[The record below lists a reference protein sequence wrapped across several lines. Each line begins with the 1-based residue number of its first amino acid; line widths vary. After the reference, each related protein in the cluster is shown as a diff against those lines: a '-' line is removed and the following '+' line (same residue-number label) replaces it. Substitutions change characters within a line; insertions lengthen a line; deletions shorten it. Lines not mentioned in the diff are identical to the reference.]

1 MSSGGK
7 GGGSQIVGYRY
18 IMAVHHGL
26 GRGPVNE
33 FCEIRVGDLAVW
45 GGSITESGYG
55 QINAPQAFGGDEK
68 EGGIV
73 GTFKVYMGEPDQVV
87 DDIVINNTPPP
98 VPGWRGVTSVFYYGQ
113 IGSNNPY
120 PKPWKFR
127 LRRSTAGWDNAD
139 PWYPEKA
146 VVRPPLDAAVRVN
159 FVAQPADKNWLQI
172 NGVKAYFR
180 TFPLSPSDVRIG
192 STVEESV
199 ANLAASVN
207 FYTDVV
213 HATAVAN
220 GNVIELRGN
229 DGSLPTVDLP
239 YAWANHIGSGAD
251 IHMMNP
257 AHIIYECATNNVW
270 GRGLPRSLIDDDSF
284 RAAADK
290 LYDEGFGLC
299 MRWNRD
305 SDIDQFVQLIVNHI
319 GGGIFISRQTG
330 LLTIRLLRDDYDASL
345 LKVWTFEN
353 GLLDIVEDQ
362 ASSSDTL
369 YNEII
374 VEYNDPVADKIGSVR
389 LQNLASFQSLGT
401 LVSQTVQYH
410 GAATASLALRLAQ
423 RDLELNSSQLRRM
436 TLKFSRA
443 AWTIGPTDVIKISVP
458 SRGIDTMILRVGQVD
473 EEPIT
478 GEVVTIKAVQ
488 DVFGLPETTI
498 VDPQE
503 TLWVPPD
510 RTARVVTDRLLTEM
524 TYYDLAANIPP
535 SQLPDFT
542 SNTNQGF
549 MKMYARQPS
558 GSSIEYELQ
567 THTAGTDYAD
577 RGIAAFDSA
586 AVLVGDIGAYDT
598 TFPVE
603 NGSNLSDVAAG
614 MAVMI
619 DDEYMR
625 LDSVD
630 LTAGTITVARGCVD
644 TIPAPHLGRA
654 TVWFQTAAPASDR
667 IDYATSEEV
676 WARLL
681 SRTTSQMLN
690 PDFAEEDSIIIAS
703 RQGRPYPPGNM
714 LVNGDPFAE
723 GFHIIDGEIDLSW
736 THRDRIVEGNTLL
749 EHQAA
754 STGPEPG
761 TTYTV
766 RVYGPDQVT
775 LLHTESG
782 ITGTTFTYTNGNAM
796 SDGNPPVMWFW
807 IESVRDGLASYQHYF
822 FSVSRT
828 IGFDAGF
835 DYNFNGG
842 L

>member
-192 STVEESV
+192 GTVEESV

-257 AHIIYECATNNVW
+257 AHIIYECATNNIW

-330 LLTIRLLRDDYDASL
+330 LLTIRLLRDNYDASL

-410 GAATASLALRLAQ
+410 GAATASMALRLAQ

-535 SQLPDFT
+535 SQLLDFT

-577 RGIAAFDSA
+577 RGI
-586 AVLVGDIGAYDT
+586 
-598 TFPVE
+598 
-603 NGSNLSDVAAG
+603 
-614 MAVMI
+614 
-619 DDEYMR
+619 
-625 LDSVD
+625 
-630 LTAGTITVARGCVD
+630 
-644 TIPAPHLGRA
+644 A

-690 PDFAEEDSIIIAS
+690 PDFAEEDSIIMAS

-714 LVNGDPFAE
+714 LVNGDPFAA

-775 LLHTESG
+775 LLHTDSG
-782 ITGTTFTYTNGNAM
+782 ITGTTFTYTNGDAM
-796 SDGNPPVMWFW
+796 SDGNPLVMWFW

-828 IGFDAGF
+828 IGFDVGF
-835 DYNFNGG
+835 DYNFNGS